1 MKATGIV
8 RRIDELGRV
17 VIPKEIR
24 RTLRIRE
31 GDPLEIYTDEEGEV
45 ILKKYSP
52 IEDLSDFAN
61 EYAESLHKI
70 LGHIACV
77 ADKDVIVA
85 VAGIP
90 QARFK
95 KEKISEDLER
105 IINEKKMVLANRAN
119 KDTIYP
125 LLEREGGQTE
135 YTSQVI
141 VPIISGGE
149 SIGAVILLSKEPN
162 VAMGDTE
169 LKIAQAAAAFI
180 GKQMEQ

>member
-52 IEDLSDFAN
+52 IEDLSDLAD
-61 EYAESLHKI
+61 EYVESLHKI
-70 LGHIACV
+70 LGHITCV
-77 ADKDVIVA
+77 SDKDFIVA

-119 KDTIYP
+119 KDAIYP
-125 LLEREGGQTE
+125 VLEKEGGQID
-135 YTSQVI
+135 YTAQVI

-162 VAMGDTE
+162 ITMGDTE
-169 LKIAQAAAAFI
+169 MKIAQAAAAFI